1 MSALDQAGTQP
12 NEIASLWDLFM
23 GVAAVAWVLVIGFLI
38 AAAVVAQRR
47 RAPATDAPLIENNRA
62 RARRRRRAV
71 IAAGGLTVVALFGL
85 LIASTGSSAALVS
98 LEDDP
103 DALRIEVTGHQW
115 WWEIEYWPGD
125 PRRVATTANE
135 LYIPVDTPIHLELAS
150 VDVIHS
156 FWVPSLHGKKD
167 LIPGRK
173 NRTWLRADQPG
184 VYRGQCGEYCGL
196 EHAKMAISVIAVP
209 PAEFEAWLARQRRPA
224 PAPVTDQQRRGQQVF
239 LGGPCA
245 LCHTISGTPAGGRLG
260 PDLTHLSSRSTLG
273 AGAVP
278 NTVGH
283 LTGWIVDPGGIKP
296 GVRMPSTALSA
307 EELHALVAYLEA
319 LR

>member
-1 MSALDQAGTQP
+1 MSALDPAGPQA

-23 GVAAVAWVLVIGFLI
+23 GVAAVVWVLVFGFLI

-47 RAPATDAPLIENNRA
+47 RARAVDDPLVEDDRA
-62 RARRRRRAV
+62 RARPLICAV
-71 IAAGGLTVVALFGL
+71 VAAGGLTVATLFVL
-85 LIASTGSSAALVS
+85 PIASLDSSAAPAS

-135 LYIPVDTPIHLELAS
+135 LYIPVGTPIHLELAS

-156 FWVPSLHGKKD
+156 FWVPSLHGKKE
-167 LIPGRK
+167 LIPGRT

-184 VYRGQCGEYCGL
+184 VYRGQCGDYCGL
-196 EHAKMAISVIAVP
+196 EHAKMAITVIAVP
-209 PAEFEAWLARQRRPA
+209 PAEFETWLARQRRSAPA
-224 PAPVTDQQRRGQQVF
+224 PATDQQRRGQQVF

-245 LCHTISGTPAGGRLG
+245 SCHTISGTSAGGRLG

-273 AGAVP
+273 AGLVP

-283 LTGWIVDPGGIKP
+283 LTAWIVDPDGIKP
-296 GVRMPSTALSA
+296 GVRMPSTVLSA
-307 EELHALVAYLEA
+307 EDLHALVAYLEA